1 MEGGKD
7 TLVPDDDVTVELAIS
22 PHHSIETEDRQT
34 DVQLDVDD
42 DDGEDT
48 VEMDEGLRVPS
59 FTKVKNFKMPD
70 FVSPTR
76 CLSPQGLPFYYRS
89 ISSVISQC
97 LGTPKL
103 ASSLIRFPVE
113 STTTYTEI
121 YHGKRW
127 NSEPRFAAPM
137 VSIAGV
143 LHVFVKDCVTFL
155 HPQLG
160 PTRGIIDKIYHRKD
174 LGTEVLVKVD
184 TLLDANQFKFMVP
197 NSCLFYLPDSTLI
210 LYEQITVVSSAIVC
224 VQEKPLD
231 VVRWNRVTDSFQRFS
246 PDECASYL
254 ATHPLKAKAAGR
266 KVVMLPLILF
276 ADDTSGNKSKKWHKF
291 ESWYLLLAGLPRHM
305 NAKVENIHFLC
316 SSDSM
321 SALDMANPIADELIL
336 LEGSGLEVYD
346 ALHNEH
352 VLVIAPILLFIADN
366 PMASLLLN
374 HLGGS
379 AIKYC
384 RICMADRDESPDII
398 SAIRTLQDSLQQMV
412 VISSQRTQQ
421 LKDQHRTL
429 YGVREDSNPLLHIP
443 GDAYRCFPL
452 ELLHT
457 LLLGPVKYFLIEV
470 MATFS
475 KAQKEEILARM
486 KAFNFSGF
494 HVKVH
499 GNVCYHHKSFV
510 GRDYKAWS
518 QMALFII
525 SPYLTEGQQK
535 VLLALS
541 KVFRIAYCDFFDPA
555 EADTLHQ
562 ICVGF
567 VHTLYT
573 DAVKVLKTF
582 TIHMKY
588 KGFFNSIPSKL
599 LNADREIYK
608 PGTARMAT
616 SYNGKL
622 NLLKVHATIIDG
634 TILEL
639 QQLETPYS
647 VITHLGSMDDNVQ
660 EYRAVVS
667 NCSELVHS
675 GDYVEL
681 HPPFCE
687 FKYGQLLTTIQLK
700 SGRTL
705 CLVQGF
711 LALQLPNGQPLFN
724 DFECPLFTLSRTL
737 FTVDSTRIQKAVSM
751 VHECGNHCK
760 FEKSVVLNTVEREQV
775 ADTKLVFLHDWTQ
788 LLLYT
793 PLYREQTF
801 RCVLKTRGRMACKS
815 QPELP
820 ELNILNCLERDQWDL
835 LHPSRLTKKFID
847 GGLST
852 AQCMHSRDIRGHHG
866 CVNAVEFSNNDED
879 LLMTGGDDRRILLW
893 RTCELIEGKHRSVAM
908 EGLHESNIFSLA
920 FSSNNAYAYSAG
932 NDGVVKKHDIRSTKC
947 IQEHTYGDMPAIYCL
962 SANPSSPDVILSASE
977 DGAVSLIDTRLPTG
991 LARNVVIQS
1000 RSSYQ
1005 SVCFNPV
1012 ESNLLAVGNSVFGAA
1027 LYDLRMNKKLLAYD
1041 PTWYSQY
1048 RQDVVSVRFDWS
1060 GTRLLTLQREFPPTV
1075 FNIHENRALYQL
1087 IDDTGAY
1094 SNSVTMKSGCFLG
1107 HNDEYVAS
1115 GSDDFRCFIWRI
1127 PHGGTLEKGRG
1138 TTLVPHLVLPGHRS
1152 IVNQVRYSSVH
1163 HLLCSSGVE
1172 KVFKLWSHLPLLAND
1187 KIQWSKAPPPRRRYS
1202 HLAFLDMWDEGR
1214 DTSEED
1220 DHVLAFFDALIEQ
1233 EGMMNSHPDDSN
1245 SSSSSSPPPR

>member
-1 MEGGKD
+1 MDEVSVQQLLQLLGNSD
-7 TLVPDDDVTVELAIS
+7 HTSCLPFPSLLFALLFFLIHS
-22 PHHSIETEDRQT
+22 PHPMGKSNLSFVWFVMR
-34 DVQLDVDD
+34 
-42 DDGEDT
+42 
-48 VEMDEGLRVPS
+48 MAGLRVPS

-567 VHTLYT
+567 VHTVR
-573 DAVKVLKTF
+573 DF
-582 TIHMKY
+582 M
-588 KGFFNSIPSKL
+588 PSL
-599 LNADREIYK
+599 LRK
-608 PGTARMAT
+608 Q
-616 SYNGKL
+616 
-622 NLLKVHATIIDG
+622 KVH
-634 TILEL
+634 
-639 QQLETPYS
+639 Y
-647 VITHLGSMDDNVQ
+647 
-660 EYRAVVS
+660 
-667 NCSELVHS
+667 
-675 GDYVEL
+675 
-681 HPPFCE
+681 
-687 FKYGQLLTTIQLK
+687 
-700 SGRTL
+700 
-705 CLVQGF
+705 
-711 LALQLPNGQPLFN
+711 
-724 DFECPLFTLSRTL
+724 
-737 FTVDSTRIQKAVSM
+737 
-751 VHECGNHCK
+751 
-760 FEKSVVLNTVEREQV
+760 
-775 ADTKLVFLHDWTQ
+775 FLH
-788 LLLYT
+788 L
-793 PLYREQTF
+793 
-801 RCVLKTRGRMACKS
+801 
-815 QPELP
+815 
-820 ELNILNCLERDQWDL
+820 
-835 LHPSRLTKKFID
+835 
-847 GGLST
+847 
-852 AQCMHSRDIRGHHG
+852 
-866 CVNAVEFSNNDED
+866 VESMQDYGP
-879 LLMTGGDDRRILLW
+879 T
-893 RTCELIEGKHRSVAM
+893 S
-908 EGLHESNIFSLA
+908 A
-920 FSSNNAYAYSAG
+920 FSAERY
-932 NDGVVKKHDIRSTKC
+932 ICT
-947 IQEHTYGDMPAIYCL
+947 
-962 SANPSSPDVILSASE
+962 
-977 DGAVSLIDTRLPTG
+977 
-991 LARNVVIQS
+991 
-1000 RSSYQ
+1000 
-1005 SVCFNPV
+1005 SVCV
-1012 ESNLLAVGNSVFGAA
+1012 C
-1027 LYDLRMNKKLLAYD
+1027 
-1041 PTWYSQY
+1041 
-1048 RQDVVSVRFDWS
+1048 VS
-1060 GTRLLTLQREFPPTV
+1060 LLTLQCVCKTSMGISKLLV
-1075 FNIHENRALYQL
+1075 VILL
-1087 IDDTGAY
+1087 
-1094 SNSVTMKSGCFLG
+1094 
-1107 HNDEYVAS
+1107 
-1115 GSDDFRCFIWRI
+1115 
-1127 PHGGTLEKGRG
+1127 
-1138 TTLVPHLVLPGHRS
+1138 TTLL
-1152 IVNQVRYSSVH
+1152 
-1163 HLLCSSGVE
+1163 
-1172 KVFKLWSHLPLLAND
+1172 
-1187 KIQWSKAPPPRRRYS
+1187 
-1202 HLAFLDMWDEGR
+1202 
-1214 DTSEED
+1214 
-1220 DHVLAFFDALIEQ
+1220 
-1233 EGMMNSHPDDSN
+1233 
-1245 SSSSSSPPPR
+1245 

>member
-1 MEGGKD
+1 
-7 TLVPDDDVTVELAIS
+7 
-22 PHHSIETEDRQT
+22 
-34 DVQLDVDD
+34 
-42 DDGEDT
+42 
-48 VEMDEGLRVPS
+48 
-59 FTKVKNFKMPD
+59 
-70 FVSPTR
+70 
-76 CLSPQGLPFYYRS
+76 
-89 ISSVISQC
+89 
-97 LGTPKL
+97 
-103 ASSLIRFPVE
+103 
-113 STTTYTEI
+113 
-121 YHGKRW
+121 
-127 NSEPRFAAPM
+127 M

-246 PDECASYL
+246 PNECASYL

-443 GDAYRCFPL
+443 
-452 ELLHT
+452 
-457 LLLGPVKYFLIEV
+457 EV

-567 VHTLYT
+567 VHTVRDFMPSLLRKQKVHYFLHLVESMQDYGPTSAFSAERCESFNSSVRLQNIYGNKQAPSRDIANHFAIVEHLRYICGGGLFNSNERCSKGVKDLYDT
-573 DAVKVLKTF
+573 HEVQ
-582 TIHMKY
+582 
-588 KGFFNSIPSKL
+588 GFFNSIPSKL

-681 HPPFCE
+681 YPPFCE

-760 FEKSVVLNTVEREQV
+760 FEKSVILNTVEREQV

-788 LLLYT
+788 LLYCLNVY
-793 PLYREQTF
+793 
-801 RCVLKTRGRMACKS
+801 CVL
-815 QPELP
+815 
-820 ELNILNCLERDQWDL
+820 
-835 LHPSRLTKKFID
+835 
-847 GGLST
+847 
-852 AQCMHSRDIRGHHG
+852 
-866 CVNAVEFSNNDED
+866 
-879 LLMTGGDDRRILLW
+879 
-893 RTCELIEGKHRSVAM
+893 
-908 EGLHESNIFSLA
+908 
-920 FSSNNAYAYSAG
+920 
-932 NDGVVKKHDIRSTKC
+932 
-947 IQEHTYGDMPAIYCL
+947 
-962 SANPSSPDVILSASE
+962 
-977 DGAVSLIDTRLPTG
+977 
-991 LARNVVIQS
+991 
-1000 RSSYQ
+1000 
-1005 SVCFNPV
+1005 
-1012 ESNLLAVGNSVFGAA
+1012 
-1027 LYDLRMNKKLLAYD
+1027 
-1041 PTWYSQY
+1041 
-1048 RQDVVSVRFDWS
+1048 
-1060 GTRLLTLQREFPPTV
+1060 
-1075 FNIHENRALYQL
+1075 
-1087 IDDTGAY
+1087 
-1094 SNSVTMKSGCFLG
+1094 
-1107 HNDEYVAS
+1107 
-1115 GSDDFRCFIWRI
+1115 
-1127 PHGGTLEKGRG
+1127 
-1138 TTLVPHLVLPGHRS
+1138 
-1152 IVNQVRYSSVH
+1152 
-1163 HLLCSSGVE
+1163 
-1172 KVFKLWSHLPLLAND
+1172 
-1187 KIQWSKAPPPRRRYS
+1187 
-1202 HLAFLDMWDEGR
+1202 
-1214 DTSEED
+1214 
-1220 DHVLAFFDALIEQ
+1220 
-1233 EGMMNSHPDDSN
+1233 
-1245 SSSSSSPPPR
+1245 